1 MVGGEPKDRK
11 EQILNEARSLFTRHG
26 FRKCTTGDISSA
38 CGLTKA
44 ALYHYFESKEQI
56 FSEVVHRESILLINQ
71 VREAIESV
79 DSPIDR
85 LRTFILTR
93 FKAIKEL
100 LNLYR
105 ISQVTGRELIPVAED
120 SRNRFFKQESEL
132 LISILQEGI
141 KKGEFRKVRVKLV
154 ARTVIAAFKGIESY
168 FLLTEDEQTLTD
180 AMEETLDIFCYGLA
194 MEGGE

>member
-1 MVGGEPKDRK
+1 MASGEPKDRK

-26 FRKCTTGDISSA
+26 FRKCTTEDISSA

-56 FSEVVHRESILLINQ
+56 FSEVVRRESILLMNQ
-71 VREAIESV
+71 VREAVESV

-85 LRTFILTR
+85 LRMFILTR
-93 FKAIKEL
+93 FKTIKEL

-105 ISQVTGRELIPVAED
+105 ISQTTGRELIPVAED

-132 LISILQEGI
+132 LVSILKEGI
-141 KKGEFRKVRVKLV
+141 KKREFRKVRVELV

-168 FLLTEDEQTLTD
+168 FILTEDEKTLTD
-180 AMEETLDIFCYGLA
+180 AMEETLNVFCYGLA
-194 MEGGE
+194 MEGRD